1 MKAVRLLAL
10 VIALG
15 LGIGMVA
22 LFALASSSPAVC
34 AAVRVAQNKYDRG
47 LPAPPSVCR

>member
-15 LGIGMVA
+15 VGHR
-22 LFALASSSPAVC
+22 
-34 AAVRVAQNKYDRG
+34 VRGVVRADRHHTRRLRG
-47 LPAPPSVCR
+47 RQGRS